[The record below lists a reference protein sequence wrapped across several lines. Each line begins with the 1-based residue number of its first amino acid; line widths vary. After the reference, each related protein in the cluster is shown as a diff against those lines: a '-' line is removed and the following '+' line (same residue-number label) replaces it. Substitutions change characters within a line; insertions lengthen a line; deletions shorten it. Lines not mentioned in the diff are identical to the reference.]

1 MIIENQ
7 DQVTE
12 AVLSELERIKD
23 PRLKEVL
30 SAAVRHLHEF
40 AREINLS
47 EAEFRRGCAV
57 LARAGQLTNKSHNE
71 MVLLAG
77 TLGISSLVCLLNNGG
92 DQRETTANL
101 LGPFWREYSPITEN
115 GGSIVRSSTIGTPL
129 FVTAQV
135 KDIEGNPVADAEVD
149 VWNTSA
155 EGLYENQDLTQ
166 ADMNLRGKFRTDNN
180 GRINF
185 RTVKP
190 AAYPVPV
197 NGPVGDLL
205 KVQGRANM
213 RPAHMHFLVYRPGY
227 KTHIS
232 QVYVNGDPYLDTDA
246 QFGVTRALIGDYI
259 HHEDEPAPDPEVTGP
274 WYSLDFTFTIEP
286 GDDSLP
292 LAPISGR
299 TEGKQRPEQV
309 VWERLNFN
317 SPEDTEDL
325 EALSNRAKEPDLL
338 FEDVLEDLKRR
349 EKM

>member
-7 DQVTE
+7 EQVTE
-12 AVLSELERIKD
+12 AVLGELQRIKD
-23 PRLKEVL
+23 PRLREVL
-30 SAAVRHLHEF
+30 SATVRHLHEL
-40 AREINLS
+40 AREVQLS
-47 EAEFRRGCAV
+47 EAEFRRGCAI
-57 LARAGQLTNKSHNE
+57 LAQAGQLTTKSHNE

-77 TLGISSLVCLLNNGG
+77 TLGLSSLVCLLNNGLARG
-92 DQRETTANL
+92 ETTANL
-101 LGPFWREYSPITEN
+101 LGPFWRDQSPVTEN
-115 GGSIVRSSTIGTPL
+115 GGSIVRSPTIGTPL
-129 FVTAQV
+129 FVSAQV
-135 KDIEGNPVADAEVD
+135 NNEAGDAVVDAEVD

-155 EGLYENQDLTQ
+155 EGLYENQDPAQ
-166 ADMNLRGKFRTDNN
+166 ADMNLRGRFRTDDN
-180 GRINF
+180 GSINF

-213 RPAHMHFLVYRPGY
+213 RPAHMHFLIHKPGY

-232 QVYVNGDPYLDTDA
+232 QVYVNDDPYLETDA

-259 HHEDEPAPDPEVTGP
+259 YHENESAPDPEVTAS

-299 TEGKQRPEQV
+299 TEESRRPEQV
-309 VWERLNFN
+309 VRERL
-317 SPEDTEDL
+317 
-325 EALSNRAKEPDLL
+325 
-338 FEDVLEDLKRR
+338 
-349 EKM
+349 

>member
-7 DQVTE
+7 EQVTE

-23 PRLKEVL
+23 PRLKELL

-40 AREINLS
+40 AREVQLT

-57 LARAGQLTNKSHNE
+57 LAQAGQLTNKSHNE
-71 MVLLAG
+71 VVLLAG
-77 TLGISSLVCLLNNGG
+77 TLGLSSLVCLLNNGLDRG
-92 DQRETTANL
+92 ETTANL
-101 LGPFWREYSPITEN
+101 LGPFWREHSPITEN
-115 GGSIVRSSTIGTPL
+115 GGSIVRSPTIGAPL

-135 KDIEGNPVADAEVD
+135 KDNKGNPVIDADVD

-155 EGLYENQDLTQ
+155 EGLYENQDPAQ
-166 ADMNLRGKFRTDNN
+166 ADMNLRGRFRTDEN
-180 GRINF
+180 GRVRF

-205 KVQGRANM
+205 RVQGRANM
-213 RPAHMHFLVYRPGY
+213 RPAHMHFLVRKPDY

-232 QVYVNGDPYLDTDA
+232 QVYVNDDPYLDTDA
-246 QFGVTRALIGDYI
+246 QFGVTRTLIGDYVY
-259 HHEDEPAPDPEVTGP
+259 HENEPAPDPEVTSL

-299 TEGKQRPEQV
+299 TEDNQRPEQE
-309 VWERLNFN
+309 VWERL
-317 SPEDTEDL
+317 
-325 EALSNRAKEPDLL
+325 
-338 FEDVLEDLKRR
+338 
-349 EKM
+349 

>member
-7 DQVTE
+7 EQVTE
-12 AVLSELERIKD
+12 AVLSELQRIKD
-23 PRLKEVL
+23 PRLREVL

-40 AREINLS
+40 AREVQLS
-47 EAEFRRGCAV
+47 EAEFRRGCAI
-57 LARAGQLTNKSHNE
+57 LAQAGQLTTKSHNE

-77 TLGISSLVCLLNNGG
+77 TMGISSLVCLLNNGR
-92 DQRETTANL
+92 DRDETTANL
-101 LGPFWREYSPITEN
+101 LGPFWREHAPVTEN
-115 GGSIVRSSTIGTPL
+115 GGSIVRSTTIGTPL
-129 FVTAQV
+129 FVTARV
-135 KDIEGNPVADAEVD
+135 EDNDGNPVTDAEVD

-155 EGLYENQDLTQ
+155 QGLYENQDLTQ

-213 RPAHMHFLVYRPGY
+213 RPAHMHFLVHKPGY

-232 QVYVNGDPYLDTDA
+232 QVYVNDDPYLETDA
-246 QFGVTRALIGDYI
+246 QFGVTRALIGDYVY
-259 HHEDEPAPDPEVTGP
+259 HANEPAPHPEVTGP
-274 WYSLDFTFTIEP
+274 WYSLDFTFTMEP

-299 TEGKQRPEQV
+299 TEGDRRPEQV
-309 VWERLNFN
+309 VWER
-317 SPEDTEDL
+317 S
-325 EALSNRAKEPDLL
+325 
-338 FEDVLEDLKRR
+338 
-349 EKM
+349 

>member
-7 DQVTE
+7 EQVTE
-12 AVLSELERIKD
+12 AVLSELQRIKD
-23 PRLKEVL
+23 ARLREVL
-30 SAAVRHLHEF
+30 SAAVRHLHDF
-40 AREINLS
+40 AREVQLS
-47 EAEFRRGCAV
+47 EAEFRRGCAI
-57 LARAGQLTNKSHNE
+57 LAQAGQLTNKSHNE

-77 TLGISSLVCLLNNGG
+77 TLGISSLVCLLNNGLDRG
-92 DQRETTANL
+92 ETTANL
-101 LGPFWREYSPITEN
+101 LGPFWREHSPVTEN
-115 GGSIVRSSTIGTPL
+115 GGSIVRSPTIGAPL
-129 FVTAQV
+129 FVTARV
-135 KDIEGNPVADAEVD
+135 KDNEGNRVVDAEVD

-155 EGLYENQDLTQ
+155 EGLYENQDPDQ
-166 ADMNLRGKFRTDNN
+166 ADMNLRGRFRTDNI

-213 RPAHMHFLVYRPGY
+213 RPAHMHFLIHKTGY

-232 QVYVNGDPYLDTDA
+232 QVYVNDDPYLDTDA
-246 QFGVTRALIGDYI
+246 QFGVTRTLIGDYVY
-259 HHEDEPAPDPEVTGP
+259 HENEPAPDPEVTGP

-299 TEGKQRPEQV
+299 TEGDQRPEQI
-309 VWERLNFN
+309 VWERF
-317 SPEDTEDL
+317 
-325 EALSNRAKEPDLL
+325 
-338 FEDVLEDLKRR
+338 
-349 EKM
+349 